1 MPSLAD
7 FTARG
12 KVTTVNDD
20 SVVFAPKD
28 TNYELHLV
36 TKGRYDGPVNIPV
49 DARVRAVVRKLLT
62 VPSGGAFVS
71 PIFGPPRTV
80 QGRVRHAEDGA
91 IIVQAGMP
99 FVLELPSADHALD
112 LNNGPITVGLMVNA
126 IVMPGATL
134 EWVGAA
140 ATATATR

>member
-12 KVTTVNDD
+12 KVTAVNDN

-36 TKGRYDGPVNIPV
+36 TKGRYEGPINIPI

-62 VPSGGAFVS
+62 VPSGGGFLS
-71 PIFGPPRTV
+71 PIFGPPKTV
-80 QGRVRHAEDGA
+80 QGRVVHVEDGA
-91 IIVQAGMP
+91 IVVRAGLP
-99 FVLELPSADHALD
+99 FILELPSADHALD
-112 LNNGPITVGLMVNA
+112 LNNGPITVGLMANA
-126 IVMPGATL
+126 IVMAGATL
-134 EWVGAA
+134 EWVAAA
-140 ATATATR
+140 ATTAAR